1 MLKLISRLKAQIGEL
16 LQIQARQRGP
26 SAPLPHPLPAPS
38 SRGEGIRRQWCYK
51 QDALRCGLSQI
62 ILFPAGMR
70 GDTVAARLAM
80 LVGSN
85 RTPARLTLNQTRR
98 MNSKFTFTVNGQSR
112 TVSSDPQR
120 PLLDVLREDLQL
132 TGTKYGC
139 GEGQCRACTVLINGK
154 ASASCVTPISEADKQ
169 TIITI
174 EGLAEGDKLH
184 PVQEAFLAEGA
195 FQCGYCT
202 PGMILGVVGLLNELP
217 HPSDDD
223 ILPRMQRHLCRC
235 CHYPK
240 LLKAIRRAAGQTAKP
255 ATPK

>member
-1 MLKLISRLKAQIGEL
+1 MLMLISRLKAQIGEL

-98 MNSKFTFTVNGQSR
+98 MNSKFTLTVNGQSR
-112 TVSSDPQR
+112 TVSTDPQR

-139 GEGQCRACTVLINGK
+139 GEGQCRACTVLINGN
-154 ASASCVTPISEADKQ
+154 ASASCVTPIAEADKQ
-169 TIITI
+169 TIVTI
-174 EGLAEGDKLH
+174 EGLAEGDRLH

-202 PGMILGVVGLLNELP
+202 SGMILSATSLLQE
-217 HPSDDD
+217 
-223 ILPRMQRHLCRC
+223 RHNPTEAQIVEAMEGNLCRC
-235 CHYPK
+235 GTYSRIVDAVK
-240 LLKAIRRAAGQTAKP
+240 RASRLAGQGASR
-255 ATPK
+255 